1 MTVAMLRVE
10 EGEDREICSVCVR
23 NISIQNRL
31 VQLCG
36 INLSCG
42 GINLMHGDVCAMERD
57 YTSMIELNLF
67 NKKKGNKSIALW
79 WWSGGSW
86 VYLESLMFVS

>member
-67 NKKKGNKSIALW
+67 NKKKRKQEYSAVVVVW
-79 WWSGGSW
+79 WVVG
-86 VYLESLMFVS
+86 VP